1 MNVPRALLRVV
12 AFLHLVAGVLM
23 IPSSLLSAFFLGV
36 ALGVWLLVL
45 GIGLWRARFPVWR
58 AAVVTH
64 WLIFVLAALMA
75 VVGGF
80 SLVQARLSF
89 LHGNE
94 ILRSF
99 GLSPLIGALL
109 LALFATVSLL
119 MLHHR
124 RVLDA
129 FWNCGLGEI
138 AAPRG
143 GKTRAAPDQALS
155 RAIAESVSTFA
166 AQHESVDLG
175 QVSAA
180 LRAVADQAEVQRR
193 RGPIK
198 RS

>member
-1 MNVPRALLRVV
+1 MNIPRALLRVV
-12 AFLHLVAGVLM
+12 AFLHLVAGVLL
-23 IPSSLLSAFFLGV
+23 IPSSLLSAFFLGAV
-36 ALGVWLLVL
+36 LGVWLLVV
-45 GIGLWRARFPVWR
+45 GVGLWQARFPAWR

-64 WLIFVLAALMA
+64 WLIFVMAALMA

-80 SLVQARLSF
+80 SLVQTRLGF
-89 LHGNE
+89 LHGAE

-119 MLHHR
+119 MLNHR

-129 FWNCGLGEI
+129 FWKCGLGEI
-138 AAPRG
+138 AAPRS
-143 GKTRAAPDQALS
+143 GKTRTPPEPALLS
-155 RAIAESVSTFA
+155 AIAESVSTFA
-166 AQHESVDLG
+166 AQHEEIDLG

-180 LRAVADQAEVQRR
+180 LRVVADQAEVQRR

-198 RS
+198 KS